1 MPFWN
6 VTDDDDDGGGLT
18 RRGTHASPAAATTA
32 AFALHPDLLQRKA
45 TGAGKDT
52 AGDVDSE
59 ERLCSSV
66 TLRALSEYLGIV
78 GTNVLGACRGVD
90 DEPACLAASR
100 RMASPSLP
108 SSTRRRHATLPTAE
122 AGGGRD
128 PQAGLRLGGLPPTPA
143 VASLCILQCA
153 PEPPTVSRPL
163 PLPTPAS
170 PCTPATSV
178 SRSSCSATSSSS
190 SSSTSSTSTSS
201 CTAGLPSRATSARE
215 AGALRGGSR
224 CRRSSPTPTRPTP
237 SPAAPRRSRR
247 RPRHARS
254 SRQCTEGHVQN
265 KAHLCGVA
273 RPVLGL
279 STDSSG

>member
-90 DEPACLAASR
+90 DEPACLA
-100 RMASPSLP
+100 
-108 SSTRRRHATLPTAE
+108 TYGVT
-122 AGGGRD
+122 
-128 PQAGLRLGGLPPTPA
+128 
-143 VASLCILQCA
+143 VASVFNETQACDA
-153 PEPPTVSRPL
+153 PDGRGRGWEGPSGRP
-163 PLPTPAS
+163 
-170 PCTPATSV
+170 
-178 SRSSCSATSSSS
+178 
-190 SSSTSSTSTSS
+190 
-201 CTAGLPSRATSARE
+201 
-215 AGALRGGSR
+215 
-224 CRRSSPTPTRPTP
+224 
-237 SPAAPRRSRR
+237 
-247 RPRHARS
+247 
-254 SRQCTEGHVQN
+254 Q
-265 KAHLCGVA
+265 
-273 RPVLGL
+273 
-279 STDSSG
+279 

>member
-90 DEPACLAASR
+90 DEPACLATYGVTVASVFNETQARDAPDGRGRGWEGPSGRPQIR
-100 RMASPSLP
+100 RAAS
-108 SSTRRRHATLPTAE
+108 
-122 AGGGRD
+122 
-128 PQAGLRLGGLPPTPA
+128 LPPTPA
-143 VASLCILQCA
+143 VASLCILECA